1 MMFGKNENSPEAV
14 STDSEQ
20 SNIQKKRHESDIEKN
35 ILVLEDSIS
44 NLKGDF
50 ATASEI
56 KNIKESLAALSQIK
70 DKLREIED
78 LELITKLEA
87 IQTQD
92 DVHDLTDGIGTLKT
106 KVDLLSGAIKMIS
119 TKITETP
126 KLVSQDTK
134 KGAANIEKMTLSL
147 KSDVDSLRKEVT
159 SLKTAVD
166 KAENLEKHIYDLDKK
181 LAGVQLPKE
190 SLNKLSSE
198 NASGDYLKYVPVI
211 KENISKLYKV
221 YNRTEKRV
229 NDIENNINE
238 IEALK
243 KNPAASVPSALNEAV
258 KKTVDYELKE
268 VLENI
273 NTLTADIR
281 SQIVGEIGKQNTLI
295 DTLKKDYETRIHSL
309 ESEIAGVQK
318 KNGNAKSYN
327 YEEFAEFRARMLNE
341 IDQLRK
347 DTKEFEKRI
356 SSGELENIVDN
367 KLTPHVSNQDKI
379 AKSLALLNRKV
390 EQKHLEVSKNTHEKI
405 NTSVK
410 SIIDRISQIESELN
424 LLKDMRVDLVDDIT
438 AILDQSGKEKADA
451 NISTRKL
458 EEKYDTK
465 FKELKEMIER
475 VHESGASEGI
485 DAKEITALK
494 KSIAAIQNEK
504 GPFRQEMEQLV
515 RMNQAK
521 INVLRSDN
529 KDLKKKQDQAASTET
544 AVADEIQKKYGSK
557 FKELA
562 KKIEAIQHESGASE
576 GIDAKEITALKKSIV
591 AIQNEKDTFR
601 QEMEHFVKM
610 NQAKINAFQSEN
622 NDLKKKF
629 GETASAEVAVADE
642 IQKKY
647 GSKFRELAKKIEAI
661 QHESSASKDAE
672 MQDTRALAKGIRSIQ
687 YENEILKQELEKIK
701 SLYFEILQQKEEI
714 PVIID

>member
-1 MMFGKNENSPEAV
+1 MMFGKKENSGEAV

-35 ILVLEDSIS
+35 ILVLEDSIGK
-44 NLKGDF
+44 LKGDF
-50 ATASEI
+50 ATAAEI
-56 KNIKESLAALSQIK
+56 KNIKESLATLSQIK

-92 DVHDLTDGIGTLKT
+92 DVHNLTDDIGTLKT
-106 KVDLLSGAIKMIS
+106 KVDLLSGAIKLIS
-119 TKITETP
+119 TKIAETS
-126 KLVSQDTK
+126 KLAGPDTK
-134 KGAANIEKMTLSL
+134 KGATNIEKMTLSL
-147 KSDVDSLRKEVT
+147 KSEVDSLKKEVT
-159 SLKTAVD
+159 SLKTAVGN
-166 KAENLEKHIYDLDKK
+166 AENLEKHIYDLDKK
-181 LAGVQLPKE
+181 LAGAQLPKE

-238 IEALK
+238 IKALK
-243 KNPAASVPSALNEAV
+243 KNPAAPMPPALNEAV

-273 NTLTADIR
+273 NTITADIR
-281 SQIVGEIGKQNTLI
+281 SQIAGEIGKQNTLI

-309 ESEIAGVQK
+309 ESEIAGAQK
-318 KNGNAKSYN
+318 KKENAKSYN
-327 YEEFAEFRARMLNE
+327 YEEFAEFKARILNE

-347 DTKEFEKRI
+347 DTKDFEKRI

-367 KLTPHVSNQDKI
+367 KLIPHVSNQDNI
-379 AKSLALLNRKV
+379 AKSLTLLNRKV

-410 SIIDRISQIESELN
+410 SVMDRISQIEN
-424 LLKDMRVDLVDDIT
+424 DITLLKDMKVDLVDDIT
-438 AILDQSGKEKADA
+438 TILDHSGKEKADA
-451 NISTRKL
+451 NISTKKL

-465 FKELKEMIER
+465 FKELEERIER
-475 VHESGASEGI
+475 IHESGASEGI

-504 GPFRQEMEQLV
+504 DAFRQ
-515 RMNQAK
+515 K
-521 INVLRSDN
+521 I
-529 KDLKKKQDQAASTET
+529 
-544 AVADEIQKKYGSK
+544 
-557 FKELA
+557 
-562 KKIEAIQHESGASE
+562 
-576 GIDAKEITALKKSIV
+576 
-591 AIQNEKDTFR
+591 
-601 QEMEHFVKM
+601 EHFVKM
-610 NQAKINAFQSEN
+610 NQTKINALQSEN
-622 NDLKKKF
+622 NNLKKKF
-629 GETASAEVAVADE
+629 GETASAEVAVADG
-642 IQKKY
+642 IQKTY
-647 GSKFRELAKKIEAI
+647 GSKLKELAEKIDAI

-672 MQDTRALAKGIRSIQ
+672 IQDTKALAKGIRSIQ

-701 SLYFEILQQKEEI
+701 SLYFEMLQQKEEI
-714 PVIID
+714 PVIIE

>member
-1 MMFGKNENSPEAV
+1 MMFGKKENSGEAV

-20 SNIQKKRHESDIEKN
+20 SNIQKKCHESDIEKN
-35 ILVLEDSIS
+35 ILVLEESIGK
-44 NLKGDF
+44 LKGDF
-50 ATASEI
+50 ATAAEI

-92 DVHDLTDGIGTLKT
+92 DVHNLTDGIGSLKT
-106 KVDLLSGAIKMIS
+106 KVDLLSGAIKLIS

-126 KLVSQDTK
+126 KLAGPDTTE
-134 KGAANIEKMTLSL
+134 GAANIEKMTLSL
-147 KSDVDSLRKEVT
+147 KSDVDSLKKRLDSGTSGSPKAGPADSASHAEIDALKKEVT

-238 IEALK
+238 IKALK
-243 KNPAASVPSALNEAV
+243 KNPAAPVPSALNEAV
-258 KKTVDYELKE
+258 KKTVDHELKE

-273 NTLTADIR
+273 NILTADIR
-281 SQIVGEIGKQNTLI
+281 SQIAGEIGEQNTLI

-309 ESEIAGVQK
+309 ESEIAGAQK
-318 KNGNAKSYN
+318 KKASAKSYN

-341 IDQLRK
+341 INQLRK

-379 AKSLALLNRKV
+379 AKSLTLLNRKV

-410 SIIDRISQIESELN
+410 SVMERISQIEN
-424 LLKDMRVDLVDDIT
+424 DITLLKDMKVDLVDDIT
-438 AILDQSGKEKADA
+438 TILDQSGKEKADA
-451 NISTRKL
+451 NISTKKL
-458 EEKYDTK
+458 EEKYDIK
-465 FKELKEMIER
+465 FKELKQMIGR
-475 VHESGASEGI
+475 VHESGASESI
-485 DAKEITALK
+485 DAKEITALR
-494 KSIAAIQNEK
+494 KSIA
-504 GPFRQEMEQLV
+504 
-515 RMNQAK
+515 
-521 INVLRSDN
+521 
-529 KDLKKKQDQAASTET
+529 
-544 AVADEIQKKYGSK
+544 
-557 FKELA
+557 
-562 KKIEAIQHESGASE
+562 
-576 GIDAKEITALKKSIV
+576 

-601 QEMEHFVKM
+601 QEMEQLVGM
-610 NQAKINAFQSEN
+610 NQAKINALRSEN

-629 GETASAEVAVADE
+629 GETASAEASVADE
-642 IQKKY
+642 IQKTY
-647 GSKFRELAKKIEAI
+647 GSKFKELAEKIDAI

-672 MQDTRALAKGIRSIQ
+672 MQDTKALAKGIRSIQ

-701 SLYFEILQQKEEI
+701 SLYFEMLQQKEEI
-714 PVIID
+714 PVIIE

>member
-1 MMFGKNENSPEAV
+1 MMFGKNENSGEAV

-20 SNIQKKRHESDIEKN
+20 SNIQKKCHESDIEKN
-35 ILVLEDSIS
+35 ILVLEESIGK
-44 NLKGDF
+44 LKGDF
-50 ATASEI
+50 ATAAEI

-92 DVHDLTDGIGTLKT
+92 DVHNLTDGIGSLKT
-106 KVDLLSGAIKMIS
+106 KVDLLSGAIKLIS

-126 KLVSQDTK
+126 KLADPDTK
-134 KGAANIEKMTLSL
+134 DGAANIEKMTLSL
-147 KSDVDSLRKEVT
+147 KSDVDSLKKRLDSGTSGSPKAGPADSASHAEIDALKKEVT

-238 IEALK
+238 IKALK
-243 KNPAASVPSALNEAV
+243 KNPAAPVPSALNEAV
-258 KKTVDYELKE
+258 KKTVDHELKE

-281 SQIVGEIGKQNTLI
+281 SQIAGEIGKQNTLI

-309 ESEIAGVQK
+309 ESEIAGAQK
-318 KNGNAKSYN
+318 KKANAKSYN

-341 IDQLRK
+341 INQLRK

-367 KLTPHVSNQDKI
+367 KLTLHVSNQDKI
-379 AKSLALLNRKV
+379 AKSLTLLNRKV

-410 SIIDRISQIESELN
+410 SVMERISQIEN
-424 LLKDMRVDLVDDIT
+424 DITLLKDMKVDLVDDIT
-438 AILDQSGKEKADA
+438 TILDHSGKEKADA
-451 NISTRKL
+451 NISTKKL

-475 VHESGASEGI
+475 IHETGASESI
-485 DAKEITALK
+485 DAKEITALR
-494 KSIAAIQNEK
+494 KSIA
-504 GPFRQEMEQLV
+504 
-515 RMNQAK
+515 
-521 INVLRSDN
+521 
-529 KDLKKKQDQAASTET
+529 
-544 AVADEIQKKYGSK
+544 
-557 FKELA
+557 
-562 KKIEAIQHESGASE
+562 
-576 GIDAKEITALKKSIV
+576 

-601 QEMEHFVKM
+601 QEMEQLVGM
-610 NQAKINAFQSEN
+610 NQAKINALRSEN
-622 NDLKKKF
+622 NNLKKKF
-629 GETASAEVAVADE
+629 GETASTEVAVADE
-642 IQKKY
+642 IQKTY
-647 GSKFRELAKKIEAI
+647 GSKFKELAEKIDAI

-672 MQDTRALAKGIRSIQ
+672 MQDTKALAKGIRSIQ

-701 SLYFEILQQKEEI
+701 SLYFEMLQQKEEI
-714 PVIID
+714 PVIIE